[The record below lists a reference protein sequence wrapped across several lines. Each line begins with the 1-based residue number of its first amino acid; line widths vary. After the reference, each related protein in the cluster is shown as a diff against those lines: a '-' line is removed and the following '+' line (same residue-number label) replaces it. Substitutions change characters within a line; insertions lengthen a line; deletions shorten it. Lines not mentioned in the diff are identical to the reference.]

1 MGIIVLILGI
11 RMIGEG
17 IYNYIDEHN
26 QKTEFPQLLML
37 LIYQVSIRVL
47 IIIAMLI
54 MILPIN
60 TK

>member
-26 QKTEFPQLLML
+26 QKDWISTTAYVIDISSE
-37 LIYQVSIRVL
+37 YSGTHH
-47 IIIAMLI
+47 IAMLI